1 MVNKKY
7 LDGAKSDKTL
17 EFSFSR
23 QYPEEIKN
31 NGVILHIHGD
41 IDAVICPIR
50 LEGDNLIMFKE
61 VLEYENN
68 MLEKP
73 VIENFEKT
81 ANKEQA
87 KKIMSEI
94 NVMTNED
101 DLRKELV
108 KLVIEQ
114 KPERKPVKRVP
125 RLKKE
130 NGAFTGW
137 KYNELGTKQI
147 KICNW

>member
-31 NGVILHIHGD
+31 NSVILHIHGD

-50 LEGDNLIMFKE
+50 LEGDNLTMFKE
-61 VLEYENN
+61 VLEYEYNIP
-68 MLEKP
+68 EKP

-94 NVMTNED
+94 NVMTNKD
-101 DLRKELV
+101 DLKMELV
-108 KLVIEQ
+108 KVVKLEKPVIEP
-114 KPERKPVKRVP
+114 K
-125 RLKKE
+125 
-130 NGAFTGW
+130 N
-137 KYNELGTKQI
+137 KQI
-147 KICNW
+147 KQARKQVKRSA